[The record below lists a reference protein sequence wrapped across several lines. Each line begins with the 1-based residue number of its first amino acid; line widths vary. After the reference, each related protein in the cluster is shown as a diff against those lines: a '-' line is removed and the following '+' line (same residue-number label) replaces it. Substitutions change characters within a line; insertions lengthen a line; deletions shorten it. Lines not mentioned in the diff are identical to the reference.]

1 MLVYV
6 ETGKEISLKV
16 DPQDLK
22 YIYPER
28 LMGQGC
34 GIDMQLTPFKL
45 ERYFARYEFNVK
57 YLLCSSD
64 CESLSIGDLLAFEP
78 EAEEGLKRH
87 WLGYTESSGA
97 PSLRQEISRI
107 YTGIQPEQ
115 VLVHSGAEEAI
126 FLFMHAVLQPGDH
139 VIVHWPCYQSL
150 FEIARS
156 IGCEVTFWEA
166 RLQNRWALDLDELK
180 RSLRPNT
187 RAVIV
192 NTPHNPTGYLMPQ
205 ADYRALNALAQE
217 RGIILFSDEV
227 YRELEYDPADRL
239 PSACDLNPS
248 AVSLGVMSKTYG
260 LAGLRIGW
268 VATHNDDG
276 LMPAWLRSRITP
288 PSAAAPPVNTCPN
301 WPCGTA
307 TRSPGGICRSSR
319 TTCPCWMRSSPSHA
333 DRFEWVRPKAGPIAF
348 PRLIGEEVEQFCHQ
362 LVTSSGVL
370 LLPGTMYDHPGNHF
384 RLGFARKNMPQA
396 LEQLEQFLGSIA

>member
-1 MLVYV
+1 
-6 ETGKEISLKV
+6 
-16 DPQDLK
+16 
-22 YIYPER
+22 
-28 LMGQGC
+28 
-34 GIDMQLTPFKL
+34 MQLTPFKL

-64 CESLSIGDLLAFEP
+64 CESLSVGDLLAFEP
-78 EAEEGLKRH
+78 EADEGLKRH

-126 FLFMHAVLQPGDH
+126 FLFMHAMLQPGDH
-139 VIVHWPCYQSL
+139 IIVHWPCYQSL

-166 RLQNRWALDLDELK
+166 RLQNEWALDLDELK

-192 NTPHNPTGYLMPQ
+192 NTPHNPTGTLMPQ
-205 ADYRALNALAQE
+205 TDYRALNELVQE
-217 RGIILFSDEV
+217 RDLLLFSDEV

-239 PSACDLNPS
+239 PSACELNQS

-268 VATHNDDG
+268 IATHNAPVYARMAALKDYTTICSSAPSEYLSELALRHRGQISGRNLQIIHDNLSLLDG
-276 LMPAWLRSRITP
+276 FF
-288 PSAAAPPVNTCPN
+288 SA
-301 WPCGTA
+301 
-307 TRSPGGICRSSR
+307 R
-319 TTCPCWMRSSPSHA
+319 A

-348 PRLIGEEVEQFCHQ
+348 PRLIGEDVEQFCHQ
-362 LVTSSGVL
+362 LVTNSGVL

-396 LEQLEQFLGSIA
+396 LAQLEQFLDHRPTTGSLP